1 VKYLWKDENMIQDIS
16 NPFMAV
22 AVMIALVLG
31 IIAEISLVIA
41 LIYGMVGIIKGII
54 IRRGQKG
61 LFSLK

>member
-1 VKYLWKDENMIQDIS
+1 MIQDIS

-22 AVMIALVLG
+22 AVTIALVLG

-41 LIYGMVGIIKGII
+41 LIYGMVGIIKGMF
-54 IRRGQKG
+54 IRRSQKG